1 MDTQETLTLQAFF
14 TLTGII
20 NHLSET
26 SFVKGLSQD
35 EHESISNITKE
46 AIHIMRIYDGNS
58 DHIKIAQNDIQA
70 VVEHLKRFDP
80 SIT

>member
-1 MDTQETLTLQAFF
+1 MDNQETLTLQAFF

-26 SFVKGLSQD
+26 SFVNSLTPVERQT
-35 EHESISNITKE
+35 ISNITKE

-58 DHIKIAQNDIQA
+58 EHIKIAQNDIQA

-80 SIT
+80 TIT